1 MKLLAFTDTHSQMK
15 LLDKALSKAKK
26 HSPDIIVCAGDI
38 ADYERDLE
46 IMIRKLKQ
54 TKILTFIIQ
63 GNHESIEKMQKLCT
77 GNVIFLHKRTYTIG
91 SYTFFGYGGGGFNQE
106 DKKLE
111 SLIPKVKQASKENLI
126 FITHMPPHNTKLDY
140 LPISKGHA
148 GSLSA
153 ARLIKALKPMLVITG
168 HLHENF
174 YKKDSLGSS
183 YLINPGPEGAI
194 LEF

>member
-1 MKLLAFTDTHSQMK
+1 MGYPSHRKMKLLAFTDTHSQMK
-15 LLDKALSKAKK
+15 LLDEALSKAKK

-106 DKKLE
+106 DKKL
-111 SLIPKVKQASKENLI
+111 
-126 FITHMPPHNTKLDY
+126 DY